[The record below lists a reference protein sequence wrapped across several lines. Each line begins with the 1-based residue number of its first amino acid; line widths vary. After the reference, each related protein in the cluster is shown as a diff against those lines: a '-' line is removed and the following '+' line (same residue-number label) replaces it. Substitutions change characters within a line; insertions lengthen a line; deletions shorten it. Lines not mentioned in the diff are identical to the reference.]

1 MVSDIIKYIRKLN
14 KKPSVQSKLLAHFIS
29 QGAATIP
36 EMSKAVGVSLPTG
49 YNQGKTTSALNELMK
64 AGLVTEI
71 GKKDNSTGRIP
82 MVYDLIPT
90 AGYFVGVNP
99 EMDCLALAA
108 SDFSGN
114 LITEKT
120 RVPYV
125 YENTPENL
133 EKVGKIINDFIAS
146 LPVSKEEILQ
156 VCVNVAER
164 VNPFEGRAYNMYT
177 FLKESLTDKLTE
189 LIQLPVCIE
198 NDSRSMAF
206 AEFVKGR
213 CRGLKDVI
221 FVNVCW
227 GLGIGIIMGGQL
239 YYGKSGYSGEF
250 GHMTAY
256 NNNII
261 CHCGKIGCIE
271 TEVSGRALKR
281 KLTEKIQE
289 GKTSILSDKV
299 LNRKEDITLQ
309 DILDAIAKEDVLS
322 LATLQHIADELG
334 KQLAGIIN
342 IFNPE
347 MLVIG
352 GEMSVTGDYLTL
364 PVNMGI
370 KKYSLNIMNEDSQIV
385 TSELKDLAGITGAC
399 LMARHRLLSEER

>member
-1 MVSDIIKYIRKLN
+1 MKSDIIKYIRKLN
-14 KKPSVQSKLLAHFIS
+14 QKPSAQSRLLAQFIS
-29 QGAATIP
+29 HGASTIP
-36 EMSKAVGVSLPTG
+36 EIAKAVGVSLPTA
-49 YNQGKTTSALNELMK
+49 TSALNELIK
-64 AGLVTEI
+64 AGIVKEI
-71 GKKDNSTGRIP
+71 GKKDNSPGRIP

-99 EMDCLALAA
+99 EMDCLALAT

-114 LITEKT
+114 LITEKV
-120 RVPYV
+120 RVPYE
-125 YENTPENL
+125 YENTPESL
-133 EKVGKIINDFIAS
+133 ERLGEIINEFIAT
-146 LPVSKEEILQ
+146 LPLAKEEILQ
-156 VCVNVAER
+156 VCVNLAER
-164 VNPFEGRAYNMYT
+164 VNPFEGRAYNMFT

-206 AEFVKGR
+206 AEYCKG
-213 CRGLKDVI
+213 CCKGVKDVI

-227 GLGIGIIMGGQL
+227 GLGIGIIINGQL
-239 YYGKSGYSGEF
+239 FYGKSGYSGEF

-261 CHCGKIGCIE
+261 CHCGKIGCVE

-281 KLTEKIQE
+281 KLTEKILE

-299 LNRKEDITLQ
+299 LNKKEELSLQ

-370 KKYSLNIMNEDSQIV
+370 KKHSLNIMNEDSQIV

-399 LMARHRLLSEER
+399 LMARHRLLSEERK

>member
-1 MVSDIIKYIRKLN
+1 MKSDIIKYIRKLN
-14 KKPSVQSKLLAHFIS
+14 QKPSAQSRLLAQFIS
-29 QGAATIP
+29 HGASTIP
-36 EMSKAVGVSLPTG
+36 EIAKAVGVSLPTA
-49 YNQGKTTSALNELMK
+49 TSALNELIK
-64 AGLVTEI
+64 AGIVKEI
-71 GKKDNSTGRIP
+71 GKKDNSPGRIP

-108 SDFSGN
+108 SDLSGN
-114 LITEKT
+114 LITEKV
-120 RVPYV
+120 RVPYE
-125 YENTPENL
+125 YENTPESL
-133 EKVGKIINDFIAS
+133 ERLGEIINEFIAT
-146 LPVSKEEILQ
+146 LPLAKEEILQ
-156 VCVNVAER
+156 VCVNLAER
-164 VNPFEGRAYNMYT
+164 VNPFEGRAYNMFT

-206 AEFVKGR
+206 AEYCKGCCKGVKN
-213 CRGLKDVI
+213 VI

-227 GLGIGIIMGGQL
+227 GLGIGIIINGQL
-239 YYGKSGYSGEF
+239 FYGKSGYSGEF

-281 KLTEKIQE
+281 KLTEKILE

-299 LNRKEDITLQ
+299 LNKKEELSLQ

-370 KKYSLNIMNEDSQIV
+370 KKHSLNIMNEDSQIV

-399 LMARHRLLSEER
+399 LMARHRLLSEERK

>member
-36 EMSKAVGVSLPTG
+36 EMSKAVGVSLPTA
-49 YNQGKTTSALNELMK
+49 TSALNELMK

-271 TEVSGRALKR
+271 TEVSGRALQR
-281 KLTEKIQE
+281 KLTEKIRE

-370 KKYSLNIMNEDSQIV
+370 KKYSLNTMNEDSQIV

-399 LMARHRLLSEER
+399 LMARHRLLSEERK

>member
-1 MVSDIIKYIRKLN
+1 MKADLIKYLRKIN
-14 KKPSVQSKLLAHFIS
+14 KKPSVQGKLLEQFIS
-29 QGAATIP
+29 HGASTIP
-36 EMSKAVGVSLPTG
+36 EMSKAIGVSLPT
-49 YNQGKTTSALNELMK
+49 TTSALNELIK
-64 AGLVTEI
+64 EGLAREI
-71 GKKDNSTGRIP
+71 GKKDNSSGRIP

-90 AGYFVGVNP
+90 AGYFIGVNP
-99 EMDCLALAA
+99 EMNCLALAA
-108 SDFSGN
+108 SDFAGN

-125 YENTPENL
+125 YENSPENL
-133 EKVGKIINDFIAS
+133 EEISRIINEFIES
-146 LPVSKEEILQ
+146 LPVSREEILQ

-164 VNPFEGRAYNMYT
+164 VNPVLGNAYNMFT
-177 FLKESLTDKLTE
+177 FLKESLVDKLTQ

-198 NDSRSMAF
+198 NDTRSMAF
-206 AEFVKGR
+206 AELIKGQ
-213 CRGLKDVI
+213 CKGLKDAI

-227 GLGIGIIMGGQL
+227 GIGIGIIIDGKL

-281 KLTEKIQE
+281 KLIEKIKE
-289 GKTSILSDKV
+289 GKTSILSERV
-299 LNRKEDITLQ
+299 LKKNEDLSLQ

-322 LATLQHIADELG
+322 LATLQLIADELG
-334 KQLAGIIN
+334 KQLAGVIN

-352 GEMSVTGDYLTL
+352 GEMSVTGDYLML
-364 PVNMGI
+364 PVKMGI
-370 KKYSLNIMNEDSQIV
+370 KKFSLNIMNEDSKIV
-385 TSELKDLAGITGAC
+385 TSSLKGLAGITGAC
-399 LMARHRLLSEER
+399 LMARYRLLNENIDK

>member
-14 KKPSVQSKLLAHFIS
+14 KKPSVQSKLLVHFIS

-36 EMSKAVGVSLPTG
+36 EMSKAVGVSLPTA
-49 YNQGKTTSALNELMK
+49 TSALNELMK

-271 TEVSGRALKR
+271 TEVSGRALQR
-281 KLTEKIQE
+281 KLTEKIRE

-399 LMARHRLLSEER
+399 LMARHRLLSEERK

>member
-1 MVSDIIKYIRKLN
+1 MKSDIIKYIRKLN
-14 KKPSVQSKLLAHFIS
+14 QKPSAQSRLLAQFIS
-29 QGAATIP
+29 HGASTIP
-36 EMSKAVGVSLPTG
+36 EIAKAVGVSLPTA
-49 YNQGKTTSALNELMK
+49 TSALNELIK
-64 AGLVTEI
+64 AGIVKEI
-71 GKKDNSTGRIP
+71 GKKDNSPGRIP

-90 AGYFVGVNP
+90 AGYFVGANP

-114 LITEKT
+114 LITEKV
-120 RVPYV
+120 RVPYE
-125 YENTPENL
+125 YENTPESL
-133 EKVGKIINDFIAS
+133 ERLGEIINEFIAT
-146 LPVSKEEILQ
+146 LPLAKEEILQ
-156 VCVNVAER
+156 VCVNLAER
-164 VNPFEGRAYNMYT
+164 VNPFEGRAYNMFT
-177 FLKESLTDKLTE
+177 FLKESLTDKFTE

-206 AEFVKGR
+206 AEYCKG
-213 CRGLKDVI
+213 CCKGIKDVI

-227 GLGIGIIMGGQL
+227 GLGIGIIINGQL
-239 YYGKSGYSGEF
+239 FYGKSGYSGEF

-281 KLTEKIQE
+281 KLTEKILE

-299 LNRKEDITLQ
+299 LNKKEELSLQ

-370 KKYSLNIMNEDSQIV
+370 KKHSLNIMNEDSQIV
-385 TSELKDLAGITGAC
+385 TSELKDLAGVMGAC
-399 LMARHRLLSEER
+399 LMARHRLLSEEK

>member
-1 MVSDIIKYIRKLN
+1 M
-14 KKPSVQSKLLAHFIS
+14 
-29 QGAATIP
+29 
-36 EMSKAVGVSLPTG
+36 
-49 YNQGKTTSALNELMK
+49 
-64 AGLVTEI
+64 
-71 GKKDNSTGRIP
+71 
-82 MVYDLIPT
+82 
-90 AGYFVGVNP
+90 
-99 EMDCLALAA
+99 
-108 SDFSGN
+108 
-114 LITEKT
+114 
-120 RVPYV
+120 
-125 YENTPENL
+125 YENTPESL
-133 EKVGKIINDFIAS
+133 AEMGKIINDFIDN
-146 LPVSKEEILQ
+146 LPIKREEILE

-164 VNPFEGRAYNMYT
+164 VRPLDGRAYNMFN
-177 FLKESLTDKLTE
+177 FLEESLAEKLTE
-189 LIQLPVCIE
+189 LLELPTCIE
-198 NDSRSMAF
+198 NDSRSMTYG
-206 AEFVKGR
+206 EFIKG
-213 CRGLKDVI
+213 CCKGKKDVI

-227 GLGIGIIMGGQL
+227 GLGIGIIIDGKL

-281 KLTEKIQE
+281 KLMENILA
-289 GKTSILSDKV
+289 GKPSILSDKV
-299 LNRKEDITLQ
+299 LKQKEELTLEDIM
-309 DILDAIAKEDVLS
+309 DAIAKEDVVS

-385 TSELKDLAGITGAC
+385 TSELKDQAGVIGAC
-399 LMARHRLLSEER
+399 LIARQKLLTI

>member
-1 MVSDIIKYIRKLN
+1 MAKDIIKYIKN
-14 KKPSVQSKLLAHFIS
+14 INQKPSVPRRLLEQFIAK
-29 QGAATIP
+29 GASTIP
-36 EMSKAVGVSLPTG
+36 ELSKGIGVSLPT
-49 YNQGKTTSALNELMK
+49 TTNALNELMGQ
-64 AGLVTEI
+64 GLVREI
-71 GKKDNSTGRIP
+71 GKKADSAGRIP
-82 MVYDLIPT
+82 MVYDLKPT

-99 EMDCLALAA
+99 EMNCLALAA
-108 SDFSGN
+108 SDFCGN
-114 LITEKT
+114 LITEKLK
-120 RVPYV
+120 VPYV

-133 EKVGKIINDFIAS
+133 AELGKIINVFIDN
-146 LPVSKEEILQ
+146 LPIKREEILE

-164 VNPFEGRAYNMYT
+164 VRPLEGRAYNMFN
-177 FLKESLTDKLTE
+177 FLEEPLAEKLTE
-189 LIQLPVCIE
+189 LLELPTCIE
-198 NDSRSMAF
+198 NDSRSMTYG
-206 AEFVKGR
+206 EFIKG
-213 CRGLKDVI
+213 CCKGKKDVI

-227 GLGIGIIMGGQL
+227 GLGIGIIIDGKL

-261 CHCGKIGCIE
+261 CHCGKIGCVE

-281 KLTEKIQE
+281 KLTENILA
-289 GKTSILSDKV
+289 GKPSILSDKV
-299 LNRKEDITLQ
+299 LNKKEELTLEDI
-309 DILDAIAKEDVLS
+309 IDAIAKEDVLS

-370 KKYSLNIMNEDSQIV
+370 KKYSLNVMNEDSQIV
-385 TSELKDLAGITGAC
+385 TSELKDQAGVIGAC
-399 LMARHRLLSEER
+399 LIARQKLLTI

>member
-1 MVSDIIKYIRKLN
+1 MAKDIIKYIKNINR
-14 KKPSVQSKLLAHFIS
+14 KPSVPRRLLEQFIAK
-29 QGAATIP
+29 GASTIP
-36 EMSKAVGVSLPTG
+36 ELSKGIGVSLPT
-49 YNQGKTTSALNELMK
+49 TTNALNELMGQ
-64 AGLVTEI
+64 GLVREI
-71 GKKDNSTGRIP
+71 GKKADSAGRIP
-82 MVYDLIPT
+82 MVYDLEPT

-99 EMDCLALAA
+99 EMDCLALAV
-108 SDFSGN
+108 SDFCGN
-114 LITEKT
+114 LITEKQK
-120 RVPYV
+120 VPYV
-125 YENTPENL
+125 YENTPESL
-133 EKVGKIINDFIAS
+133 AEMGKIINVFIDN
-146 LPVSKEEILQ
+146 LPIKREEILE

-164 VNPFEGRAYNMYT
+164 VRPLEGRAYNMFN
-177 FLKESLTDKLTE
+177 FLEEPLAEKLTE
-189 LIQLPVCIE
+189 LLELPTCIE
-198 NDSRSMAF
+198 NDSRSMTYG
-206 AEFVKGR
+206 EFIKG
-213 CRGLKDVI
+213 CCKGKKDVI

-227 GLGIGIIMGGQL
+227 GLGIGIIINGQL
-239 YYGKSGYSGEF
+239 FYGKSGYSGEF

-281 KLTEKIQE
+281 KLTEKILE

-299 LNRKEDITLQ
+299 LNKKEELSLQ

-370 KKYSLNIMNEDSQIV
+370 KKHSLNIMNEDSQIV

-399 LMARHRLLSEER
+399 LMARHRLLSEERK

>member
-1 MVSDIIKYIRKLN
+1 MKSDIIKYIRKLN
-14 KKPSVQSKLLAHFIS
+14 QKPSAQSRLLAQFIS
-29 QGAATIP
+29 HGASTIP
-36 EMSKAVGVSLPTG
+36 EIAKAVGVSLPTA
-49 YNQGKTTSALNELMK
+49 TSALNELIK
-64 AGLVTEI
+64 AGIVKEI
-71 GKKDNSTGRIP
+71 GKKDNSPGRIP

-90 AGYFVGVNP
+90 AGYFVGANP

-114 LITEKT
+114 LITEKV
-120 RVPYV
+120 RIPYE
-125 YENTPENL
+125 YENTPESL
-133 EKVGKIINDFIAS
+133 ERLGEIINEFIAT
-146 LPVSKEEILQ
+146 LPLAKEEILQ
-156 VCVNVAER
+156 VCVNLAER
-164 VNPFEGRAYNMYT
+164 VNPFEGRAYNMFT
-177 FLKESLTDKLTE
+177 FLKESLTDKFTE

-206 AEFVKGR
+206 AEYCKG
-213 CRGLKDVI
+213 CCKGVKDVI

-227 GLGIGIIMGGQL
+227 GLGIGIIINGQL
-239 YYGKSGYSGEF
+239 FYGKSGYSGEF

-281 KLTEKIQE
+281 KLTEKILE

-299 LNRKEDITLQ
+299 LNKKEELSLQ

-370 KKYSLNIMNEDSQIV
+370 KKHSLNIMNEDSQIV
-385 TSELKDLAGITGAC
+385 TSELKDLAGVMGAC
-399 LMARHRLLSEER
+399 LMARHRLLSEEK

>member
-36 EMSKAVGVSLPTG
+36 EMSKAVGVSLPTA
-49 YNQGKTTSALNELMK
+49 TSALNELMK

-133 EKVGKIINDFIAS
+133 ERMGTIINDFIAT

-164 VNPFEGRAYNMYT
+164 VNPFEGKAYNMFT

-261 CHCGKIGCIE
+261 CHCGKIGCVE

-281 KLTEKIQE
+281 KLTEKILE

-385 TSELKDLAGITGAC
+385 TSELKGLAGITGAC
-399 LMARHRLLSEER
+399 LMARHRLLSEERK

>member
-1 MVSDIIKYIRKLN
+1 MKSDIIKYIRKLN
-14 KKPSVQSKLLAHFIS
+14 QKPSAQSRLLAQFIS
-29 QGAATIP
+29 HGASTIP
-36 EMSKAVGVSLPTG
+36 EIAKAVGVSLPTA
-49 YNQGKTTSALNELMK
+49 TSALNELIK
-64 AGLVTEI
+64 AGIVKEI
-71 GKKDNSTGRIP
+71 GKKDNSPGRIP

-114 LITEKT
+114 LITEKV
-120 RVPYV
+120 RVPYE
-125 YENTPENL
+125 YENTPESL
-133 EKVGKIINDFIAS
+133 ERLGEIINEFIAT
-146 LPVSKEEILQ
+146 LPLAKEEILQ
-156 VCVNVAER
+156 VCVNLAER
-164 VNPFEGRAYNMYT
+164 VNPFEGRAYNMFT

-206 AEFVKGR
+206 AEYCKG
-213 CRGLKDVI
+213 CCKGVKDVI

-227 GLGIGIIMGGQL
+227 GLGIGIIINGQL
-239 YYGKSGYSGEF
+239 FYGKSGYSGEF

-281 KLTEKIQE
+281 KLTEKILE

-299 LNRKEDITLQ
+299 LNKKEELSLQ
-309 DILDAIAKEDVLS
+309 DILDAIVKEDVLS

-370 KKYSLNIMNEDSQIV
+370 KKHSLNIMNEDSQIV

-399 LMARHRLLSEER
+399 LMARHRLLSEEKR